1 MYKTNTTSFL
11 KWAGGKKRLV
21 SLLDKLSP
29 DSIDKYYEPFL
40 GSGAFFYYL
49 IQTRKQFK
57 AILSDSNPQL
67 INTYRVVRDN
77 VQELVEILKNHQENY
92 YEKREK
98 YYYFIRDNHNN
109 KNKNNNHNKIEL
121 AGKFIFLNKTCYNG
135 LYRVNKVGNFNVP
148 HGRYFNPKICNKE
161 KLLECSR
168 LLNLADVEILCDVYK
183 NTISKCQKYDF
194 IYFDPPYFPVS
205 RTAKFTDY
213 TKESFG
219 IQQHTELAKEF
230 DRLDDI
236 GAQVLLSNSNSDY
249 VKNLYKDHNILK
261 VRSQRNI
268 NCDANG
274 RKDHFDLLV
283 TNYNKN
289 IKKSEDTRYMVNKLS
304 IKVRQR

>member
-29 DSIDKYYEPFL
+29 DNIDKYYEPFL
-40 GSGAFFYYL
+40 GSGAFFYHL

-77 VQELVEILKNHQENY
+77 VQELVEILKNHQKNY

-98 YYYFIRDNHNN
+98 YYYLIRDNHSNN
-109 KNKNNNHNKIEL
+109 GDNKYNNIEM

-135 LYRVNKVGNFNVP
+135 LYRVNKIGNFNVP

-161 KLLECSR
+161 KLMECSR
-168 LLNLADVEILCDVYK
+168 LLNLADVEIRCDVYK
-183 NTISKCQKYDF
+183 NTIAKCQKDDF
-194 IYFDPPYFPVS
+194 IYLDPPYFPVS
-205 RTAKFTDY
+205 RTANFTDY

-219 IQQHTELAKEF
+219 IQQHTELANEF
-230 DRLDDI
+230 DRLDTI
-236 GAQVLLSNSNSDY
+236 GARVLLSNSNSDY
-249 VKNLYKDHNILK
+249 IKDLYKDHHILK

-268 NCDANG
+268 NCDATG

-283 TNYNKN
+283 TNYNKT
-289 IKKSEDTRYMVNKLS
+289 IKESTKDTRYKVNKLS